1 MFSHL
6 VFVFNHTP
14 LAPFLNTVAVGI
26 AVISRYLNRKVPALG
41 IFLMRPPPPSA
52 FSEHFLPV

>member
-26 AVISRYLNRKVPALG
+26 AVQEGPCVRH
-41 IFLMRPPPPSA
+41 FLMRPPPPSA